1 MVQDMWDHGLSLVE
15 VWRAY
20 KGLYVHE
27 HVSFAE
33 ACTHYLKHLQ
43 EQGRSPAY
51 IKSMGWVLD
60 EFKQR
65 LGDSKGLSFHT
76 TFALQRELKNTS
88 NKAHKASRLGTFYLW
103 AKKQHYI
110 QQVPDLSLPKK
121 STAGTQVG
129 FLTVPECASLIQ
141 ACPLELQGHL
151 WLRLCMGLRVAEAG
165 RVEDLEER
173 DGFLIVGAK
182 AAKTRTRRVIELL
195 PGHVGWWLKV
205 RPLKSLRERFEALRH
220 EAGLTH
226 WPNNAMRHTAASHWL
241 NYYQDEGRAALHL
254 GNSPTMLHRHY
265 KALVTRADSK
275 KFFELWE
282 INSQG

>member
-1 MVQDMWDHGLSLVE
+1 M
-15 VWRAY
+15 
-20 KGLYVHE
+20 
-27 HVSFAE
+27 
-33 ACTHYLKHLQ
+33 
-43 EQGRSPAY
+43 GRTPAY
-51 IKSMGWVLD
+51 IKSMGWVLG
-60 EFKQR
+60 ELAR
-65 LGDSKGLSFHT
+65 HVGASKTLAFHT
-76 TFALQRELKNTS
+76 TRTVQSWLSETKN
-88 NKAHKASRLGTFYLW
+88 ARHKATRLKTFYLW
-103 AKKQHYI
+103 ARDNHHMVE
-110 QQVPDLSLPKK
+110 VPKLNLPKV
-121 STAGTQVG
+121 STKDTQLG

-173 DGFLIVGAK
+173 DGFLIVGAR

-195 PGHVGWWLKV
+195 PGHLGWWLKV

-265 KALVTRADSK
+265 KALVTRADSV

-282 INSQG
+282 INSHG